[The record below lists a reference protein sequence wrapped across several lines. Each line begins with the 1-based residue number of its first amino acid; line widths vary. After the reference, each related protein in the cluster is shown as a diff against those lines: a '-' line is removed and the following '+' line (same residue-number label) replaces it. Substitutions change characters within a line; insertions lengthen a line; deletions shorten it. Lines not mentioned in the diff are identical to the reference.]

1 MSSYRVWSERPVA
14 DKYRAL
20 FDGVA
25 EVIDPGPLDDP
36 LNTLPGAHAILASAR
51 IRYNGAFMDQ
61 LPTLRVIA
69 RTGIGIDN
77 ISLPDATA
85 HKIMI
90 CNTPDGPTI
99 STAEHA
105 VTLIM
110 AVTKHIKRA
119 EPPLRDG
126 KKHDF
131 FSEHNGLELDGRQLG
146 LIGLGR
152 IGSRVARV
160 MQAVGMKVAVYD
172 PFVSPEHAA
181 ELGVTLMPSL
191 ADVLRSA
198 DVVSI
203 HAPLTLDTKHLIN
216 DQTLALMKPGS
227 YLVNTARG
235 GLVDEAALLKALEAG
250 HLNGVGLDVFDPEP
264 PQQDNPLLYRNDV
277 ICTPHVA
284 GATGAGKDRLLRTAI
299 EQILMA
305 LRGECPTY
313 LCNPEVWDRI
323 AAEQP
328 RS

>member
-1 MSSYRVWSERPVA
+1 VSHYRVWSERPVA
-14 DKYRAL
+14 DKYHAL

-25 EVIDPGPLDDP
+25 EVINPGPIDDP
-36 LNTLPGAHAILASAR
+36 LSTLPGSHAILASAR
-51 IRYNGAFMDQ
+51 IKYNGAFMDQ
-61 LPTLRVIA
+61 YPTLRVIA

-90 CNTPDGPTI
+90 CNTPDAPTI

-105 VTLIM
+105 IALIF

-131 FSEHNGLELDGRQLG
+131 FSEHNGMELDGRTLG
-146 LIGLGR
+146 LVGLGR

-160 MQAVGMKVAVYD
+160 MQAVGMQVVVYD
-172 PFVSPEHAA
+172 PYVSPERAA
-181 ELGVTLMPSL
+181 ALGVTLLPNL
-191 ADVLRSA
+191 ADVLCNA

-203 HAPLTLDTKHLIN
+203 HAPLTPDTQKLIN

-227 YLVNTARG
+227 YLVNSARG
-235 GLVDEAALLKALEAG
+235 GLVDEAALLRALEAER
-250 HLNGVGLDVFDPEP
+250 LNGVGLDVFDPEP
-264 PQQDNPLLYRNDV
+264 PKPDNPLLYRDDV

-284 GATGAGKDRLLRTAI
+284 GATIAGKDRLIRTAI

-313 LCNPEVWDRI
+313 LCNPEVWERI